1 MALKIVEILLIE
13 DSVVDAKLTEKLF
26 ERLHIPHRL
35 RLIRDGEEAL
45 NTLENCARKPEKYWP
60 DLVLLDLN
68 LPRKNGYEVLETIK
82 NHPLLKTIPVII
94 MTTSDQED
102 DIRKCY
108 ELHANAY
115 ITKPDSLQALVETL
129 IAIESFWLRSIKLPP
144 H

>member
-1 MALKIVEILLIE
+1 MPAKIVEILLIE

-26 ERLHIPHRL
+26 ERLHIPHHL

-45 NTLENCARKPEKYWP
+45 YLLEDCANKPKKYWP

-68 LPRKNGYEVLETIK
+68 LPRKNGYEILETIK
-82 NHPLLKTIPVII
+82 RHPLLKIIPVII
-94 MTTSDQED
+94 MTTSDQDE

-115 ITKPDSLQALVETL
+115 ITKPDTLQSLVETL